1 MLAVTVAF
9 GLAAIAAAVHARRA
23 VAADDRRPPGAVLQ
37 RRTAE
42 RALADLERVV
52 AELLSAS

>member
-1 MLAVTVAF
+1 LLQTIGAHLAQF
-9 GLAAIAAAVHARRA
+9 
-23 VAADDRRPPGAVLQ
+23 LQ